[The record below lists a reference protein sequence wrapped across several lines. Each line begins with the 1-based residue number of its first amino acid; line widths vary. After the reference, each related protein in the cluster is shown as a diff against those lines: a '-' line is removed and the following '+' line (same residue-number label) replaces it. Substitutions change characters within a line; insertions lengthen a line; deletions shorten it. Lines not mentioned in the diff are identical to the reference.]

1 MLSHRKWQFRVG
13 IVLAVLLAA
22 SLIRGTVAGRVP
34 VRVSRWVATA
44 RHPGS
49 GPLSGARGSSP
60 RHDAVA
66 RAIAAS
72 GHHPILFEANQGQS
86 DTEVKFIARN
96 GGATLFLTATEAV
109 FMWSIGGTGRL
120 PTEAPLDPRIS
131 GRAGAA
137 QAPARVTVRQRWVGA
152 NSHPHVVGMDPIAA
166 TSHYFIGND
175 PRQWRTNVPLFNKV
189 HYQEVYPGIDV
200 DYYGA
205 QGRLEYDIVVAP
217 HADPTPIR
225 LGFEGARALT

>member
-1 MLSHRKWQFRVG
+1 MLSHRKWQFRG
-13 IVLAVLLAA
+13 GMVLAVLTAA
-22 SLIRGTVAGRVP
+22 SLIRGTVGGRVA

-96 GGATLFLTATEAV
+96 RGATLFLTAPEAGV
-109 FMWSIGGTGRL
+109 KWATGGAGRL
-120 PTEAPLDPRIS
+120 PPAAPLD
-131 GRAGAA
+131 A
-137 QAPARVTVRQRWVGA
+137 
-152 NSHPHVVGMDPIAA
+152 
-166 TSHYFIGND
+166 
-175 PRQWRTNVPLFNKV
+175 
-189 HYQEVYPGIDV
+189 
-200 DYYGA
+200 
-205 QGRLEYDIVVAP
+205 
-217 HADPTPIR
+217 
-225 LGFEGARALT
+225 